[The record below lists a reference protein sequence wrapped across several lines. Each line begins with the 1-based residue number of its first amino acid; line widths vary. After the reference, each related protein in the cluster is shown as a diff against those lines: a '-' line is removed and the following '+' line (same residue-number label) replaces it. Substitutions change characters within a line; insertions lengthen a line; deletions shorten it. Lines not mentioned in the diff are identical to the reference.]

1 MNRDLDSATEP
12 THRSLAADTLE
23 RIDDERGS
31 DPATV
36 LAAVR
41 RLVPLIVARS
51 DEIERGRRLP
61 PDLVTDLREAGCFRM
76 LVPRRLGGAQ
86 ADLAEHLEVLR
97 ELARADG
104 SVGWTVMIGS
114 SAPVV
119 LGKLPLATLEMMY
132 AGGPDVVGAGTFN
145 PTGTAT
151 VVESGFRA
159 SGRWAFASG
168 CQHADWFI
176 AHCIVD
182 DGSMPPLRMMALPA
196 SYVDIV
202 DTWTVSGLC
211 GTGSHDFVL
220 DGVFVP
226 EDHTFTVFQPGGLE
240 GALGRIPEL
249 LYSALAIASVAVGIA
264 QGALADITTLATTK
278 VPMFADGMLASNP
291 LFRYRLAEAN
301 THLRAAKALLDA
313 DVAHTWQIA
322 TSAEEFTP
330 ERRARIRST
339 AVWATRTAAQV
350 VDVAYTAGG
359 GTALY
364 STSPLQRRLRD
375 VHAVTQHF
383 VVKQDTLTVAGAVFA
398 GQDVDLTF
406 L

>member
-1 MNRDLDSATEP
+1 MNTDVNDATEP
-12 THRSLAADTLE
+12 THRSVAADTLE
-23 RIDDERGS
+23 RSDDERAS

-41 RLVPLIVARS
+41 KLVPLIVARS
-51 DEIERGRRLP
+51 DEIERERRLP
-61 PDLVTDLREAGCFRM
+61 LDLVAGLREAGCFRM
-76 LVPRRLGGAQ
+76 LVPRRLGGAE
-86 ADLAEHLEVLR
+86 ADLAEHLNLLR
-97 ELARADG
+97 ELACADG

-119 LGKLPLATLEMMY
+119 FGKLPPATLEMMY
-132 AGGPDVVGAGTFN
+132 AGGPDVVAAGTFN

-151 VVESGFRA
+151 VVDGGFRA

-168 CQHADWFI
+168 CQHADWFL

-182 DGSMPPLRMMALPA
+182 DGSMPPLRMMVLPA
-196 SYVDIV
+196 SDVHIV

-226 EDHTFTVFQPGGLE
+226 DDHTFTVFQPGGLE
-240 GALGRIPEL
+240 GNLGRIPEL
-249 LYSALAIASVAVGIA
+249 IYSALAIATVAVGIA
-264 QGALADITTLATTK
+264 RGAIADITTLATAK
-278 VPMFADGMLASNP
+278 VPMFADGVLASNP

-313 DVAHTWQIA
+313 DVAHTWEIA
-322 TSAEEFTP
+322 TADEEFTP
-330 ERRARIRST
+330 DRRARIRS
-339 AVWATRTAAQV
+339 AAAWATGAAAQV

-364 STSPLQRRLRD
+364 SSSPLQRRLRD

-383 VVKQDTLTVAGAVFA
+383 VVKPDTFTLAGAVLA
-398 GQDVDLTF
+398 GQDVDLSF

>member
-1 MNRDLDSATEP
+1 MTSEVSEMNRTRERTSEP
-12 THRSLAADTLE
+12 AL
-23 RIDDERGS
+23 I
-31 DPATV
+31 

-41 RLVPLIVARS
+41 ELVPVIVARG

-61 PDLVTDLREAGCFRM
+61 LDMVSRLREAGCFRL
-76 LVPRRLGGAQ
+76 LVPSRLGGAE
-86 ADLAEHLEVLR
+86 ADLAEHLDALR
-97 ELARADG
+97 ELACADG

-119 LGKLPLATLEMMY
+119 FGKLPPASFDMIY
-132 AGGPDVVGAGTFN
+132 ADGPDVAAAGTFN

-151 VVESGFRA
+151 VVDGGFRA

-176 AHCIVD
+176 AHCFVD
-182 DGSMPPLRMMALPA
+182 DGSMPPLRMMVLPA
-196 SYVDIV
+196 SDVHIV

-220 DGVFVP
+220 DDVFVP
-226 EDHTFTVFQPGGLE
+226 FDHTFTVFQPGGVD

-249 LYSALAIASVAVGIA
+249 IFSSLAIATVAVGIA
-264 QGALADITTLATTK
+264 QGALADITTLATDK
-278 VPMFADGMLASNP
+278 VPMFADGTLASHP
-291 LFRYRLAEAN
+291 LFRHRLAEAD
-301 THLRAAKALLDA
+301 TQLRAARALPDA

-322 TSAEEFTP
+322 TADEEFTP
-330 ERRARIRST
+330 DRRARIRST
-339 AVWATRTAAQV
+339 ATWATRAAAEV
-350 VDVAYTAGG
+350 VEVAYTFGG

-364 STSPLQRRLRD
+364 SSSPLQRQLRD
-375 VHAVTQHF
+375 IHAVTQHYL
-383 VVKQDTLTVAGAVFA
+383 VKPDTFTLAGAVLA